1 MLRQKTMDVVI
12 TVLWNI
18 IKNIVALRMAT
29 ARGTLQMI
37 LQKGTKSK
45 RLTRRSLAPGG

>member
-1 MLRQKTMDVVI
+1 MDVVI

-18 IKNIVALRMAT
+18 IKNIVALGIGT
-29 ARGTLQMI
+29 AHGTLQMI

-45 RLTRRSLAPGG
+45 RLTRRSVAPGG